1 LPDDYIAKVASM
13 EEFANGA
20 TQITVRLR
28 DGREI
33 PKVLISNSTYIVA
46 VRGFKDLPFLPDD
59 IADVFQ
65 SEDDKNPSQRGGWEF
80 WDDWT

>member
-1 LPDDYIAKVASM
+1 M

-65 SEDDKNPSQRGGWEF
+65 SEDDKNPSQREGWEF